1 MVAKIKCRSISK
13 ARIIQIVLGTT
24 YNFTGYNTCPIC
36 KKPILQNTTSSWTHH
51 MITTHRYIKEI
62 NQAIHI
68 WQLIK
73 WDCRDF
79 DNDLELKERVQMY
92 KLNVTTSWKGAIQ

>member
-1 MVAKIKCRSISK
+1 MANKIKCKAISK

-24 YNFTGYNTCPIC
+24 YNFRGYNTCPIC
-36 KKPILQNTTSSWTHH
+36 KKLIPQNTSTTWTHH

-62 NQAIHI
+62 NQAVHI

-73 WDCRDF
+73 WDRRDF
-79 DNDLELKERVQMY
+79 ENDLELKERVQEC
-92 KLNVTTSWKGAIQ
+92 KREVTVSWKGAIV